1 MPFFFEETATG
12 QPGWHGLAQRPPV
25 EWADQLYEALRES
38 ELRLICLDFDQ
49 TLVRIHTRGEW
60 DNSVEALAQHWRQSF
75 TSIIQVALAAGTHVA
90 VVTFSPQAA
99 LIRALLHTVLSPELA
114 AAIQL
119 RTADPAEMW
128 AGVPGLPVRQAGKLH
143 HIASAWECCGLG
155 EATSCDWRSVM
166 LVDDDRLN
174 IDTAEHWGART
185 VLIWPDA
192 PDTEMRAAS
201 DICAALYDP
210 PVSSPGGCFVTPPNP
225 GCMHHTR
232 GFTGRNVA
240 NH

>member
-1 MPFFFEETATG
+1 MPVVDAVFLRRDCDRPA
-12 QPGWHGLAQRPPV
+12 GWHLLGTKRPRYGGLITR
-25 EWADQLYEALRES
+25 RGTKRK
-38 ELRLICLDFDQ
+38 ELRLIRFDSTKLWYGS
-49 TLVRIHTRGEW
+49 TLEERGQLRRSPGTTLAPEFHGHVR
-60 DNSVEALAQHWRQSF
+60 ALLRRQ
-75 TSIIQVALAAGTHVA
+75 IA

-99 LIRALLHTVLSPELA
+99 LIRALLHVLSPGA

-128 AGVPGLPVRQAGKLH
+128 AGVPVTSEAGRKAAPQ
-143 HIASAWECCGLG
+143 ASAWECCGLG
-155 EATSCDWRSVM
+155 EANICDWRSVM

-174 IDTAEHWGART
+174 IDTAEHWGARA

-192 PDTEMRAAS
+192 PDTEMRAVS
-201 DICAALYDP
+201 DMCAALYDP
-210 PVSSPGGCFVTPPNP
+210 PASSPGQCFATPPNP